1 MHKLKCTAVILKS
14 LFTDSGCNRSDSR
27 WSRGRDA
34 GKGELLDAFVV
45 KSAVKAEHPCDP
57 PGGATFIWP
66 GSASLS
72 ASPGGR
78 SRAPASSP
86 RRQYGQQK
94 NERER
99 EVSLDQM
106 WRTRKAVYSH
116 EN

>member
-1 MHKLKCTAVILKS
+1 MHCSYFKIL
-14 LFTDSGCNRSDSR
+14 FHRCGCNRSESW

-34 GKGELLDAFVV
+34 GKGEPLDPFVV
-45 KSAVKAEHPCDP
+45 KTAVKAEHPCDP
-57 PGGATFIWP
+57 PGVATFIWP
-66 GSASLS
+66 GSASVS
-72 ASPGGR
+72 ASPGGK

-86 RRQYGQQK
+86 RHQYGRQK
-94 NERER
+94 NESER